1 MAELTRTE
9 LRLPSKLHEQLRQAA
24 FEQHV
29 SLNGLICKL
38 VENNPANAEL
48 IALAPKMAALLE
60 KSVIYLA
67 HPDVQAM
74 PFCAPTAPL
83 AEEIAQLL
91 DKIGWSGKPTRLPA
105 TEGKKNGSSK
115 RK

>member
-1 MAELTRTE
+1 M
-9 LRLPSKLHEQLRQAA
+9 RLPSKLHEQLRREA